1 MWINRASEP
10 RPTQRGLQ
18 HDDLGTIAESFAFM
32 KNVMLMN
39 RILSVLLVLGFCSC
53 VRTGPCFQ
61 RQVDFAEGYFNLRT
75 IVADMHR
82 CSAGIDTTLPT
93 EDEGVLVAGF
103 ARGIVSNANFDGSL
117 GLDLQKQFPIGLV
130 LWPSSSLNVSTI
142 LKSSE
147 GRAVTVSFVGKTFGI
162 NYDDDAVFVRA
173 THLEIIKDRNLSK
186 ASEANVTGAAAST
199 LPWAHNTMNQE

>member
-1 MWINRASEP
+1 
-10 RPTQRGLQ
+10 
-18 HDDLGTIAESFAFM
+18 
-32 KNVMLMN
+32 
-39 RILSVLLVLGFCSC
+39 
-53 VRTGPCFQ
+53 
-61 RQVDFAEGYFNLRT
+61 
-75 IVADMHR
+75 MHR